1 MSDLTTS
8 AHFRLRRTAANRLK
22 ESDDTQQSDTV
33 QRMFAAAVQAE
44 AQEICAT
51 LLTILQGSATAE
63 EKVQEVIDFVLNISD
78 DEDDD
83 ESVDNSPTKVSTK
96 PSTSEP
102 EYRVGRKI

>member
-8 AHFRLRRTAANRLK
+8 AHFRLRRTAATRLK
-22 ESDDTQQSDTV
+22 ESDETQRSDTV

-51 LLTILQGSATAE
+51 LLTILQGSASAE
-63 EKVQEVIDFVLNISD
+63 EKVQGVIDFVLSISD
-78 DEDDD
+78 DDDG

-96 PSTSEP
+96 PSTSEH
-102 EYRVGRKI
+102 EYRIGKNI